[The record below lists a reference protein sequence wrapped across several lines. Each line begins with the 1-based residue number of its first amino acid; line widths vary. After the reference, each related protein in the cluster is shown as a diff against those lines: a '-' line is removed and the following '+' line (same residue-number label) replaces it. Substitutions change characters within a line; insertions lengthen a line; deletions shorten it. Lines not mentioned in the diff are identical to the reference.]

1 MKKIQVLDCTLRDGG
16 YLINA
21 EFGDA
26 TIKGM
31 IKKLSEARVDVIE
44 CGYLK
49 DEPHRVNTCVFSD
62 VDEVIPYLPEK
73 RGNSSY
79 VIFADYSRYKAEN
92 LKPYDGKSVDGI
104 RECFMKH
111 ERKDAMRIVKKIK
124 DAGYKVYVQPVD
136 LMYYNDYELLE
147 LISLVNEIEPYAF
160 SMVDTFGSMYVDDI
174 KRIFPL
180 VHHNLNPIIKM
191 GFHSHNN
198 LMLSSAISQEFV
210 RLSQNTFREVVVDGT
225 MCGMGRGAGNTC
237 TELLTEFLNKK
248 YSADYDMDILLD
260 LIDIYMPEIRSK
272 SNWGYSVP
280 FLIAGM
286 YNAHVH
292 NISYLLDKHNL
303 DTKNI
308 RQIIEKVDPVTRK
321 NYDYDNLEKIYIEH
335 VSKSI
340 DDTAAMDYIRKQL
353 VGKDILIIAPGIN
366 AELQKDRIEI
376 YKRKH
381 NVLVISVNH
390 IPSFLNPDMA
400 YFSNYR
406 RLENAKDSE
415 KRFTDLIKI
424 VTSNIDFSDS
434 STLKINYN
442 DYIKQGWFHFDNAT
456 IMLLRLLVKLGIY
469 NVAIAGFDGYVFNK
483 GNYSTTTLELK
494 RDEETINLINSD
506 AKEMLKDIKAH
517 ADINIH
523 FITDSLYNEKD

>member
-1 MKKIQVLDCTLRDGG
+1 MKKVQVLDCTLRDGG
-16 YLINA
+16 YLVNA
-21 EFGDA
+21 EFGDS

-31 IKKLSEARVDVIE
+31 IKKMSEARVDVIE

-49 DEPHRVNTCVFSD
+49 DEPHRENTCVFSD
-62 VDEVIPYLPEK
+62 VDEVIPYLPEE

-92 LKPYDGKSVDGI
+92 LKPYDGKSVDGL

-111 ERKDAMRIVKKIK
+111 ERKDAMRIVKIMKE
-124 DAGYKVYVQPVD
+124 AGYKVYVQPVD

-147 LISLVNEIEPYAF
+147 LISWVNEIEPYAF

-174 KRIFPL
+174 QRIFPL
-180 VHHNLNPIIKM
+180 VNHNLKPGIKM

-198 LMLSSAISQEFV
+198 MMLSSAISQEFV
-210 RLSQNTFREVVVDGT
+210 RLAMNTPREIVVDGT
-225 MCGMGRGAGNTC
+225 ICGMGRGAGNTC
-237 TELLTEFLNKK
+237 TELITEFLNKK
-248 YSADYDMDILLD
+248 YSADYDMDVLLD
-260 LIDIYMPEIRSK
+260 LIDIYMPEIRTKCS
-272 SNWGYSVP
+272 WGYSIP

-308 RQIIEKVDPVTRK
+308 RQIIEKVDPITRK
-321 NYDYDNLEKIYIEH
+321 KYDYDNLEKIYIEH
-335 VSKSI
+335 LNKSI
-340 DDTAAMDYIRKQL
+340 DDSAAMDAIRREL
-353 VGKDILIIAPGIN
+353 SGKEILLIAPGKN
-366 AELQKDRIEI
+366 AELQKDRIDA
-376 YKRKH
+376 YRKEH
-381 NVLVISVNH
+381 NVVTISVNH
-390 IPSFLNPDMA
+390 IPSIMGTDMA

-406 RLENAKDSE
+406 RLENAKDSDM
-415 KRFTDLIKI
+415 RFTDLQKI
-424 VTSNIDFSDS
+424 VTSNIDYSDANVQ
-434 STLKINYN
+434 KINYN

-456 IMLLRLLVKLGIY
+456 IMVLRLLVKLGIS

-483 GNYSTTTLELK
+483 GNYSSTALELK

-506 AKEMLKDIKAH
+506 AREMLADIKAH
-517 ADINIH
+517 SDINIR
-523 FITDSLYNEKD
+523 FITDSLYNE